1 MKVFLVD
8 DQTDCLET
16 IRLHLKS
23 HPDVQIVGEASLV
36 VDALAQIPA
45 AAPDLLLLDV
55 ELPDGTGF
63 DILRQLPS
71 PVRTVFV
78 TAFDRFAITAFR
90 FSAVDYLLKPLDP
103 LSLADALEKVRGSVL
118 RADVD
123 QQMEAL
129 LHNVAT
135 NEQRLVVLRTAEEV
149 SLVPVA
155 EIVRLEADGAY
166 THVFVASGRKIMV
179 SNNLKHYEEMLAD
192 SGFVRCHQSHMVNIR
207 QIDHYKKTD
216 GGYLKM
222 RDGAS
227 VPVST
232 RRREA
237 LLQLF
242 NSMMG

>member
-8 DQTDCLET
+8 DQADCLET
-16 IRLHLKS
+16 MRLHLKS
-23 HPDVQIVGEASLV
+23 HPDVEIVGEASSV
-36 VDALAQIPA
+36 ADALAHIPA
-45 AAPDLLLLDV
+45 AKPDLLLLDV

-63 DILRQLPS
+63 DILRQLPH
-71 PVRTVFV
+71 PLRTVFV

-103 LSLADALEKVRGSVL
+103 LALADALDKVRKSTHRV
-118 RADVD
+118 DVN
-123 QQMEAL
+123 QQVEAL
-129 LHNVAT
+129 LHNVTA
-135 NEQRLVVLRTAEEV
+135 NEQRLLVLRTAEEV

-155 EIVRLEADGAY
+155 DIVRLESDGAY
-166 THVFVASGRKIMV
+166 THVFVAGGRKILV
-179 SNNLKHYEEMLAD
+179 SNNLKYYEEMLSD
-192 SGFVRCHQSHMVNIR
+192 SGFMRCHQSHLVNIR
-207 QIDHYKKTD
+207 QIDCFKKAD

-242 NSMMG
+242 GSMMG